1 MTSLEDGDKD
11 GRTRSDF
18 MIELTYIFYVINFD
32 KNLNFDERNARR
44 DDEAKAL
51 P

>member
-18 MIELTYIFYVINFD
+18 MIELTYSLRNNFD
-32 KNLNFDERNARR
+32 KS
-44 DDEAKAL
+44 
-51 P
+51 

>member
-18 MIELTYIFYVINFD
+18 MIELTYIF
-32 KNLNFDERNARR
+32 LRN
-44 DDEAKAL
+44 KFW
-51 P
+51 